1 MAVSG
6 KIIVQLFELQVDLD
20 AAFHKTLCLLE
31 KITDRQVMVTQIWKA
46 FSQWEKRE
54 PTTNTVFVAND

>member
-1 MAVSG
+1 MAVSE
-6 KIIVQLFELQVDLD
+6 KIIVQLFELQVELD

-46 FSQWEKRE
+46 FSQ
-54 PTTNTVFVAND
+54 